1 MSFRSAQLL
10 WLLAAMPIALVFLI
24 TRERHRVRI
33 ARRFASERLRG
44 VSNSIRG
51 VRPWLAAAGLTLLV
65 IAMAGPRAGSTAM
78 RISGREPNR
87 IVAID
92 ISNSMA
98 AADIG
103 TTRLAAAKAIARRVV
118 DAHAGRV
125 ALVVFE
131 GSAEV
136 IAPLTHDND
145 AVMELIDTI
154 QAGDIG
160 QPGSDIGAAVEATA
174 RLAESDRATRADVVL
189 ISDGED
195 QGSRAREVIRRA
207 RASGLTVSTVLV
219 GSSEGSTIPLGE
231 GRGELRD
238 ASGQVVTTYARP
250 EILRDFA
257 QSTGGIFL
265 ENPFTRDALAPLLTS
280 RRRGGARET
289 MVQVPTERFQWPLA
303 AAFLLLYA
311 GSLAH
316 RGAE

>member
-1 MSFRSAQLL
+1 MSFRSAQWL
-10 WLLAAMPIALVFLI
+10 WLLAAMPVALVFLI
-24 TRERHRVRI
+24 ARERHRGRI

-44 VSNSIRG
+44 VSNSLRG
-51 VRPWLAAAGLTLLV
+51 ARPWLAAAGLTLLV
-65 IAMAGPRAGSTAM
+65 VAIAGPRAGSTAM
-78 RISGREPNR
+78 RITGREPNR

-92 ISNSMA
+92 VSNSMA

-103 TTRLAAAKAIARRVV
+103 TTRLAAARAIARRVV

-125 ALVVFE
+125 ALIVFE

-154 QAGDIG
+154 QAGDVG
-160 QPGSDIGAAVEATA
+160 HPGSDIGAAVEAAA
-174 RLAESDRATRADVVL
+174 RLIESDRATRAELVL

-195 QGSRAREVIRRA
+195 QGSGIREGIRRS
-207 RASGLTVSTVLV
+207 RSSGLTVSTVLV
-219 GSSEGSTIPLGE
+219 GSSDGSTIPLGA

-238 ASGQVVTTYARP
+238 ASGQVVITYARP
-250 EILRDFA
+250 EILRDLA
-257 QSTGGIFL
+257 RSTDGIFL
-265 ENPFTRDALAPLLTS
+265 ENPFTRDALAPLLTTA
-280 RRRGGARET
+280 RRGGVRET
-289 MVQVPTERFQWPLA
+289 MVQVPIERFQWPLA